1 MVRDPWDAFVR
12 QAAALK
18 AEAEAATGLTAEIS
32 FERPDAPFGDLAYP
46 CFAYAKAARKAPP
59 AIAAEMASRITAGGL
74 VAAITASGP
83 YVNFTADAG
92 ALARELFAAWRELGK
107 AYGSGEPRTARV
119 LVEHTSV
126 NPTGPIHVGRARNP
140 IIGDALARL
149 LRLAGNP
156 VATEYLVNDVG
167 RQMVLLAWGVKH
179 LAVSDVPAAE
189 REKEDY
195 RLVRYY
201 QAANARLESD
211 PALEGEI
218 QQLIFRLENGD
229 ETLVREVRAVGERIL
244 AGIRETLE
252 RLGVTFDRYF
262 WESDLLLGGR
272 IKPAVD
278 RLLAVPGAAVEDGGH
293 FIDLASFGVHGRDT
307 KWFFLRKDG
316 TSLYPT
322 RDVAYHLDKLSR
334 CDEAIVVL
342 GEDQRLANAQLRAA
356 LNLLGTGRDVEPVF
370 YAYVSLPEG
379 KMSTREG
386 RVVYMDDLL
395 DEAVARAY
403 LEVAKRRPDL
413 SEERKRAIADL
424 VGVGA
429 VRYHIVRVQAE
440 KAITFVWEEALS
452 FEGSAAPYLQYAHAR
467 CHGIL
472 SKAGTFDVPADLPPM
487 EPAERALVLTL
498 ARYPGTVA
506 AAAAGR
512 RPHRVATYADE
523 LANAFTAFYHAC
535 PVLDAAEPA
544 RAFRLTLVVLTK
556 AVLASALDVLGVIAP
571 DEM

>member
-1 MVRDPWDAFVR
+1 MVRDPWALFVR
-12 QAAALK
+12 QVAELK
-18 AEAEAATGLTAEIS
+18 AGAEAAAGLTAEIP
-32 FERPDAPFGDLAYP
+32 FERPDAQFGDLAYP
-46 CFAYAKAARKAPP
+46 CFAYAKAARKAPA
-59 AIAAEMASRITAGGL
+59 AIAAEMAGRMTAGGL
-74 VAAITASGP
+74 VAKITATGP

-92 ALARELFAAWRELGK
+92 ALAREVFASWRESGK
-107 AYGSGEPRTARV
+107 AYGTGEPRTVRV

-149 LRLAGNP
+149 LRLSGAT
-156 VATEYLVNDVG
+156 VTTEYFVNDVG
-167 RQMVLLAWGVKH
+167 RQMVLLAWGAKH
-179 LAVSDVPAAE
+179 LAASEVPPAE
-189 REKEDY
+189 REKDDY
-195 RLVRYY
+195 RLVSYY
-201 QAANARLESD
+201 QAANARLETD
-211 PALEGEI
+211 PALEGEV
-218 QQLIFRLENGD
+218 QKLIFRLENGD
-229 ETLVREVRAVGERIL
+229 EALVRDVRAVAERIL
-244 AGIRETLE
+244 GGIQGTLQ
-252 RLGVTFDRYF
+252 RLGVAFDRYF

-272 IKPAVD
+272 MRPAVD

-293 FIDLASFGVHGRDT
+293 YIDLASFGVHGRET

-322 RDVAYHLDKLSR
+322 RDVAYHLDKLAR

-342 GEDQRLANAQLRAA
+342 GEDQRLANLQLRAA
-356 LNLLGTGRDVEPVF
+356 LKLLGTGRDVEPVF

-386 RVVYMDDLL
+386 RVVFMDDLL

-403 LEVAKRRPDL
+403 AEVDRRRPDL
-413 SEERKRAIADL
+413 PEGRKRTIAEL
-424 VGVGA
+424 VGVSA

-452 FEGSAAPYLQYAHAR
+452 FEGNAAPYLQYAHAR

-472 SKAGTFDVPADLPPM
+472 AKAGASGLPAEIPPM
-487 EPAERALVLTL
+487 EAAERALLLTL
-498 ARYPGTVA
+498 ARYPETVA
-506 AAAAGR
+506 AAAEAR
-512 RPHRVATYADE
+512 RPYRLAAYADE

-535 PVLDAAEPA
+535 PVVDAEEPA
-544 RAFRLTLVVLTK
+544 RAFRLSLVSLTK
-556 AVLASALDVLGVIAP
+556 AVLASSLDAVGVVAP